1 MAFSYLTPDN
11 LYEAFKDSEKSM
23 LQLFTPLK
31 DHERLARNRPHPGI
45 DKAYP
50 KTTDGTLA
58 AIIQE
63 TPKRYIQ
70 QVPTGVVE
78 TNIGEWFDVFATW
91 KLTEDIIPHANCQAD
106 VLQKSWQAGSKS
118 MTYGCQPAFVYM
130 DSYGDYMGANF
141 KLPYITH
148 VYLER
153 GKISD
158 RESKK
163 IFLESWYEESDIDYI
178 IDREKKLKKEDPSYE
193 GEWDIKELEAIK
205 KKRTSKPEDQK
216 TPKERDSKDNADSSA
231 DGIRIIHA
239 FQVGVGAKF
248 YSFIPDES
256 QGGKAKLVRTKVN
269 KDPRGVIPIHYLYYN
284 IDLSSPLGRGI
295 CEMSGGMQN
304 LIDSH
309 VQAFQY
315 MQALMM
321 NPPMLKRGNVARGSI
336 KFVPNA
342 VIDLG
347 TDTNASVEP
356 LQINTQAIS
365 NFPQTYGL
373 MKSQILALN
382 STNDTT
388 VSSSAGDPASS
399 KTQAGVKATMEKM
412 GVSDNYA
419 RKQYEAWYGD
429 ICETMLNITFAE
441 TSGVREENLTKK
453 TADKLRQIIP
463 EGNEVIIWDEEKEST
478 IYVDY
483 DKLGEEPVYFRVD
496 ASTSQLKEDSQQ
508 VENLATAKELVI
520 DILPPSKRMQL
531 ANKFINKLGVDDPE
545 DITFSEEEIAMA
557 LEAEQNPPMPEQA
570 MQAED
575 PMVADQL
582 AQDPQTMLMQLMDQ
596 YQIPEQYDQSAVAL
610 LQEGLQPEEIVQVI
624 MQSLQKGAMNV

>member
-1 MAFSYLTPDN
+1 M
-11 LYEAFKDSEKSM
+11 
-23 LQLFTPLK
+23 Q
-31 DHERLARNRPHPGI
+31 
-45 DKAYP
+45 
-50 KTTDGTLA
+50 
-58 AIIQE
+58 
-63 TPKRYIQ
+63 
-70 QVPTGVVE
+70 
-78 TNIGEWFDVFATW
+78 
-91 KLTEDIIPHANCQAD
+91 
-106 VLQKSWQAGSKS
+106 
-118 MTYGCQPAFVYM
+118 
-130 DSYGDYMGANF
+130 
-141 KLPYITH
+141 
-148 VYLER
+148 
-153 GKISD
+153 
-158 RESKK
+158 
-163 IFLESWYEESDIDYI
+163 
-178 IDREKKLKKEDPSYE
+178 
-193 GEWDIKELEAIK
+193 
-205 KKRTSKPEDQK
+205 
-216 TPKERDSKDNADSSA
+216 
-231 DGIRIIHA
+231 
-239 FQVGVGAKF
+239 
-248 YSFIPDES
+248 
-256 QGGKAKLVRTKVN
+256 
-269 KDPRGVIPIHYLYYN
+269 
-284 IDLSSPLGRGI
+284 
-295 CEMSGGMQN
+295 MSGGMQN

-347 TDTNASVEP
+347 SDTNASVEP

-419 RKQYEAWYGD
+419 RKQYEAWFGD

-463 EGNEVIIWDEEKEST
+463 EGNEVIIWDEEEST

-545 DITFSEEEIAMA
+545 DITFTEERDWYGSRARTEPTYANR
-557 LEAEQNPPMPEQA
+557 LCK
-570 MQAED
+570 
-575 PMVADQL
+575 
-582 AQDPQTMLMQLMDQ
+582 
-596 YQIPEQYDQSAVAL
+596 
-610 LQEGLQPEEIVQVI
+610 
-624 MQSLQKGAMNV
+624 QKTQW